1 MAFLPDGS
9 VVYQQYINDDPT
21 SIVSNLKNIGYTTVA
36 MHPYYATGWSRNK
49 VYPHLGYDET
59 YFIDDFDQTKI
70 LREYITDQEL
80 YNKIIDRY
88 EKKSDD
94 EKLYIMGITMQN
106 HGGYGERYD
115 NFNQEVYKIGASYTD
130 ANQYLSLLNE
140 SDKALENLI
149 TYFKGVDVELE
160 FTSVDADVVRG
171 WVLSLMDEGRAE
183 TTVNRK
189 LSSLRS
195 FYHYLLRQKLVAV
208 DPVAKVVGPKKKKP
222 LPVFVRDEAMSQL
235 LDGFEFPQTFE
246 GVRDKTMLE
255 VFYSTGM
262 RRAELIAL
270 RDGDVDFSA
279 LVIKVTGK
287 RNKQRLIPF
296 GDRLQEALSVYLQ
309 ERTRFY
315 SGECEAFFIRKG
327 GVRLSP
333 SSVNYIVK
341 RYLSKVVTLK
351 KKSPHVLRHTF
362 ATSMLNH
369 QAELEAVKELL
380 GHESLTT
387 TEVYTHTTFEELK
400 QVYEQA
406 HPRA

>member
-1 MAFLPDGS
+1 MLKDSFLK
-9 VVYQQYINDDPT
+9 Y
-21 SIVSNLKNIGYTTVA
+21 LLLE
-36 MHPYYATGWSRNK
+36 RNYSEK
-49 VYPHLGYDET
+49 TILSYGIDLDE
-59 YFIDDFDQTKI
+59 F
-70 LREYITDQEL
+70 E
-80 YNKIIDRY
+80 
-88 EKKSDD
+88 
-94 EKLYIMGITMQN
+94 
-106 HGGYGERYD
+106 
-115 NFNQEVYKIGASYTD
+115 A
-130 ANQYLSLLNE
+130 
-140 SDKALENLI
+140 
-149 TYFKGVDVELE
+149 YFKSVDEELE
-160 FTSVDADVVRG
+160 FASVDADVVRG

-195 FYHYLLRQKLVAV
+195 FYHYLLRQKLVTV
-208 DPVAKVVGPKKKKP
+208 DPVVKVVGPKKKKP
-222 LPVFVRDEAMSQL
+222 LPVFVRDEAMDQL
-235 LDGFEFPQTFE
+235 LEGSEFPQTFE

-255 VFYSTGM
+255 IFYSTGM

-296 GDRLQEALSVYLQ
+296 GDRLQEVLKAYLQ